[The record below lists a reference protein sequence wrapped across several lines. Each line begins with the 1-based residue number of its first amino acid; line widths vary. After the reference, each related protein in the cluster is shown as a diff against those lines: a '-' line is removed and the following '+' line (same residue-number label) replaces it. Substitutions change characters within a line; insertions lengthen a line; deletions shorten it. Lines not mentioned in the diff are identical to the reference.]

1 MPRLRKSLGVMP
13 NSRLPRRQKCA
24 LLLNPSDR
32 PAQRWRSPRHRHLP
46 QPIGRIVRRI
56 VPCHLGIPGLHYGV
70 ASHWESSDLGA
81 SIDAGS
87 PGLIANLAHL
97 VLCAHRDA
105 EWRPPLTLPSCHS
118 RVADRRLPGG
128 RSWQHPAP
136 CSNVSGELTRANNV
150 PQDNLDD
157 GLSRSNGASFSM
169 NQTPCSSAAVPARA
183 PSGPMKR
190 HAGKTGSP
198 RFSIKRLAQAKM
210 AAAWTR
216 SSTSSGV
223 RPAARTACS

>member
-24 LLLNPSDR
+24 LLLNPSDG

-97 VLCAHRDA
+97 VLCAHRHHAEFGETALKCRRGLEGKPCAGSRQPDGHECLLMAVRRPRTDDA
-105 EWRPPLTLPSCHS
+105 EWRPPLTLHELSLASRRPKTARRSLLATPSS
-118 RVADRRLPGG
+118 LFQRFRRA
-128 RSWQHPAP
+128 HP
-136 CSNVSGELTRANNV
+136 CKQR
-150 PQDNLDD
+150 
-157 GLSRSNGASFSM
+157 
-169 NQTPCSSAAVPARA
+169 TPRQ
-183 PSGPMKR
+183 
-190 HAGKTGSP
+190 P
-198 RFSIKRLAQAKM
+198 R
-210 AAAWTR
+210 
-216 SSTSSGV
+216 
-223 RPAARTACS
+223 